1 TALYAP
7 TARYGAPDDLR
18 RLIERFHDAGIGVL
32 MDWVP
37 GHFPTDPHG
46 LALFDGT
53 HLYDHA
59 DPRQGLHRDWDTLIY
74 NYGRR
79 EVSNFLHGNALYWL
93 ERFRIDGLRVDA
105 VASMLYLDYSRAPR
119 EWIPNRHGGRE
130 TLEATDFIRRLN
142 ELVGAMPGPVMVAE
156 ESTAWPM
163 VSQPTAVGGLGFHY
177 KWNMGWMHDTLAYMR
192 RDPAHRRFHHD

>member
-46 LALFDGT
+46 LGRFDGT
-53 HLYDHA
+53 HLYEHA
-59 DPRQGLHRDWDTLIY
+59 DPRQGLHKDWDTLIY

-79 EVSNFLHGNALYWL
+79 EVANFLLGSGLYWL
-93 ERFRIDGLRVDA
+93 DRYHADRLRVDA
-105 VASMLYLDYSRAPR
+105 GASMLYLDYSRAPG
-119 EWIPNRHGGRE
+119 EWIPNKFGGRE
-130 TLEATDFIRRLN
+130 NLEAIDFIRRMN
-142 ELVGAMPGPVMVAE
+142 EVAYDRSPGIATVAE
-156 ESTAWPM
+156 ESTAWPI
-163 VSQPTAVGGLGFHY
+163 VSRPTYLGGLGFGY
-177 KWNMGWMHDTLAYMR
+177 KWNMGWMHDT
-192 RDPAHRRFHHD
+192 